1 MKKIII
7 VIVSIAMLCTL
18 TGWDA
23 KACDALFVQNAKAMS
38 FDGARLTLKQADPN
52 IIWFCDR
59 PVREAGHLTRD
70 AFMKLVT
77 EGEDSFTEKP
87 PNAAVSIF
95 SDDQDVIAVVVELH
109 AKPITSGEDFIFPV
123 KVLDGELPKEGGAV
137 SMFIDPIGRPL
148 SPTSAA
154 GVHRRHRRR
163 AVRRH

>member
-77 EGEDSFTEKP
+77 EGEDSFAEKP

-95 SDDQDVIAVVVELH
+95 SDDQDVIAVVVELY
-109 AKPITSGEDFIFPV
+109 AKPITSGKDFIFPV

>member
-1 MKKIII
+1 MRKIII
-7 VIVSIAMLCTL
+7 VSVSIVMLCTL

-23 KACDALFVQNAKAMS
+23 EACDALFVQNAKAMA

-70 AFMKLVT
+70 AFMELVT
-77 EGEDSFTEKP
+77 EGADSFTEKP

-95 SDDQDVIAVVVELH
+95 STDKDVIAVVVELY

-123 KVLDGELPKEGGAV
+123 KVLDGKLPKEGGAV

-163 AVRRH
+163 AVR

>member
-23 KACDALFVQNAKAMS
+23 KACDALFVQNAKAMA

-59 PVREAGHLTRD
+59 PVREAGHLTRE

-95 SDDQDVIAVVVELH
+95 STDKDVIAVVVELY